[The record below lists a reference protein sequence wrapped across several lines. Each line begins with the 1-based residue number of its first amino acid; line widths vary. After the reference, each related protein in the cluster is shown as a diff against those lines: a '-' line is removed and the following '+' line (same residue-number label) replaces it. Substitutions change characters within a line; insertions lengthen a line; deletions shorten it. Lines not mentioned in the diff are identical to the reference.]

1 MFDNH
6 FRFEASFDGL
16 WKHEKK
22 TFRPIFIATFVSFI
36 LLILYFIVMAS
47 FDLAYIKVAGQAFE
61 ENPPKGFSP
70 DYMKSMHLFWI
81 IFKYVASAGIIVST
95 ILMFISVLQGY
106 KKKNFAKIYTW
117 PLTIYF
123 IILFVNIWNSVSAII
138 QGRDIN
144 ASGIKDFSTYILVRM
159 ILTIL
164 FTIILAVAYF
174 VFVRKYMFIKAAYIT
189 VQKYEEAQKQL
200 EDNPELRELVQ
211 NIQAA
216 FGGDLSSK
224 TNESGSY
231 SAEGENES
239 EEFNEKT
246 DDNNNEVN
254 PAKIAREKNYER
266 LMNLPNEKL
275 YDAAQKLYIS
285 GYQSMEKAALANLI
299 LDILEQ
305 QEAKKRAEK
314 ENVKNNE
321 NVNKTGSDAEIVE
334 AEAREISEN
343 DDSQKKNELN

>member
-1 MFDNH
+1 MITTSDL
-6 FRFEASFDGL
+6 EASFDGL

-216 FGGDLSSK
+216 FGGDLSSQTK
-224 TNESGSY
+224 ESGSY
-231 SAEGENES
+231 SAEETRMNQ
-239 EEFNEKT
+239 
-246 DDNNNEVN
+246 
-254 PAKIAREKNYER
+254 
-266 LMNLPNEKL
+266 MNLMKIQMTTIMKL
-275 YDAAQKLYIS
+275 IQL
-285 GYQSMEKAALANLI
+285 
-299 LDILEQ
+299 
-305 QEAKKRAEK
+305 R
-314 ENVKNNE
+314 
-321 NVNKTGSDAEIVE
+321 
-334 AEAREISEN
+334 
-343 DDSQKKNELN
+343 

>member
-1 MFDNH
+1 MDYENI
-6 FRFEASFDGL
+6 
-16 WKHEKK
+16 EKK

-246 DDNNNEVN
+246 DDNNNEAN

-275 YDAAQKLYIS
+275 YDVFAQKLYIS

-321 NVNKTGSDAEIVE
+321 NVNKTGSDAEIVGS
-334 AEAREISEN
+334 RSKRN
-343 DDSQKKNELN
+343 FWKWW

>member
-1 MFDNH
+1 M
-6 FRFEASFDGL
+6 R
-16 WKHEKK
+16 
-22 TFRPIFIATFVSFI
+22 
-36 LLILYFIVMAS
+36 
-47 FDLAYIKVAGQAFE
+47 
-61 ENPPKGFSP
+61 
-70 DYMKSMHLFWI
+70 
-81 IFKYVASAGIIVST
+81 
-95 ILMFISVLQGY
+95 
-106 KKKNFAKIYTW
+106 
-117 PLTIYF
+117 
-123 IILFVNIWNSVSAII
+123 
-138 QGRDIN
+138 
-144 ASGIKDFSTYILVRM
+144 
-159 ILTIL
+159 
-164 FTIILAVAYF
+164 
-174 VFVRKYMFIKAAYIT
+174 
-189 VQKYEEAQKQL
+189 
-200 EDNPELRELVQ
+200 
-211 NIQAA
+211 
-216 FGGDLSSK
+216 
-224 TNESGSY
+224 SGSY

-246 DDNNNEVN
+246 DDNNNEAN

-275 YDAAQKLYIS
+275 YDVFAQKLYIS

>member
-1 MFDNH
+1 MDYENI
-6 FRFEASFDGL
+6 
-16 WKHEKK
+16 EKK

-216 FGGDLSSK
+216 FGGDLSSQTK
-224 TNESGSY
+224 ESGSY
-231 SAEGENES
+231 SAEETRMNQ
-239 EEFNEKT
+239 
-246 DDNNNEVN
+246 
-254 PAKIAREKNYER
+254 
-266 LMNLPNEKL
+266 MNLMKIQMTTIMKL
-275 YDAAQKLYIS
+275 IQL
-285 GYQSMEKAALANLI
+285 
-299 LDILEQ
+299 
-305 QEAKKRAEK
+305 R
-314 ENVKNNE
+314 
-321 NVNKTGSDAEIVE
+321 
-334 AEAREISEN
+334 
-343 DDSQKKNELN
+343 